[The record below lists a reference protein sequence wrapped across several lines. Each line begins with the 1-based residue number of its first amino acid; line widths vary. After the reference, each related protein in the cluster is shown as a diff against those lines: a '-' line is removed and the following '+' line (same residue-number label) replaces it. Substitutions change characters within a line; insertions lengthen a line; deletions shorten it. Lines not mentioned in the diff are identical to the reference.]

1 MTDPEKKRQDSQS
14 KTETTAPLVFISHDN
29 RDAKLAEAFSEL
41 LKSASMSMLKSFRS
55 SDKHGT
61 EGIQYG
67 DEWYKRLMENL
78 DKASDVVC
86 LFTKQ
91 SLGRPWIL
99 FEAGVAKGKLAT
111 PVHGLALGVTLDKVS
126 KGPFFQFQN
135 CQDDEDGLTGLIMQ
149 LLKRIPN
156 AEPTP
161 ESVGTHVAT
170 FRDKAKTLL
179 KKSGASEGDG
189 DPEDN
194 ETSAAQ
200 LFEEIKVMVRDIPS
214 TVESR
219 LEGVSRVMGKRRL
232 LQLNPEM
239 LEKMMHVSPHQSP
252 DPALPILIMV
262 SMFRD
267 EAPWLYELGVDV
279 YRTYVGSQKSSFRES
294 VRRFQ
299 SVIEMIS
306 HGPLGE
312 LFIRSKEMYIM
323 VREIERFL
331 EMTLDRMMDEPVRRR
346 HMLNREVDDSDS

>member
-1 MTDPEKKRQDSQS
+1 MSDSEKNQQNSQAEGES
-14 KTETTAPLVFISHDN
+14 VAPLVFISHDS
-29 RDAKLAEAFSEL
+29 RDAKLAEAFSDL

-91 SLGRPWIL
+91 SLNRPWIL

-111 PVHGLALGVTLDKVS
+111 PVHGLALGVPLDKVS

-161 ESVGTHVAT
+161 ESVGTHVSA
-170 FRDKAKTLL
+170 FKEKAKNLL
-179 KKSGASEGDG
+179 KKSGGNDSETYSD
-189 DPEDN
+189 DN

-219 LEGVSRVMGKRRL
+219 LEGTSRVIGRSRIRRL
-232 LQLNPEM
+232 DTMM
-239 LEKMMHVSPHQSP
+239 LEDLVHMSSSRSSP
-252 DPALPILIMV
+252 DPALQILMMV
-262 SMFRD
+262 SPFRD
-267 EAPWLYELGVDV
+267 GIPWLYELGVDV
-279 YRTYVGSQKSSFRES
+279 YRAYRSGTSDIRES
-294 VRRFQ
+294 AEHLQ
-299 SVIEMIS
+299 SALKMLS

-312 LFIRSKEMYIM
+312 MLIRSNETHMMI
-323 VREIERFL
+323 RDL
-331 EMTLDRMMDEPVRRR
+331 EQFLDRMSGPTIMSKQIRRER
-346 HMLNREVDDSDS
+346 IMRRSANESE